1 MPGLSI
7 LIIPHSKNWDTPH
20 ITTLKTTYHQ
30 LGSLDAIAT
39 CWGSRIL
46 QAVVAARLEK
56 ELFLDV
62 FALSTS

>member
-1 MPGLSI
+1 MPLCATT
-7 LIIPHSKNWDTPH
+7 LCKVNQFERH

-30 LGSLDAIAT
+30 LSSLDAIAT
-39 CWGSRIL
+39 SWGSIIL